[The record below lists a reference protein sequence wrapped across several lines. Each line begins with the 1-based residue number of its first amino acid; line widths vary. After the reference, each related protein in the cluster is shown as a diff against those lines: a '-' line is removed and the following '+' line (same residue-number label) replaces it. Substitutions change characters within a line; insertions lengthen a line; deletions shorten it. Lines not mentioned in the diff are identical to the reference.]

1 MIIWI
6 PSRKTVCIYTMIIS
20 IFTPIRST
28 AQLTT
33 SLERCDNS
41 PYQTT
46 KIDSYT
52 SRYFYKC
59 EGIEDGY
66 ADNSTNIQNQRTCNY
81 TKIVEYNTFSHIKRE
96 TIESGKCVEKDF
108 EEEKEEPVAM
118 PNGWHPP
125 LLYNSDG
132 LGIEKYL
139 PSSTPEREVITA
151 PRKETTQTNYQDPNL
166 AEYCRNT
173 YTQETSQNI
182 FYSESSF
189 IFRYPKCQH
198 LIPHLRTIITPQL
211 LQYCISQ
218 YKNLSKYYS
227 DFDSLNLGFTYR
239 HPECSHALSSIKDQI
254 LKENQDLKPQPAIK
268 ESNQK
273 NPKQTKG
280 KHVEANR
287 SPTSNKKE
295 STQKTS
301 SANANLEYCVN
312 QYRKLSKNGSDINY
326 FSSVYPECSHAL
338 SSIKDQIL
346 KENQDLK
353 PQPVTK
359 ELDQKNSK
367 PTKEKYAETN
377 NVLTPAA
384 KEMRDKNYKQIDS
397 KNKDKKK

>member
-1 MIIWI
+1 M
-6 PSRKTVCIYTMIIS
+6 VIS

-33 SLERCDNS
+33 SFERCDNS
-41 PYQTT
+41 PYQTM

-52 SRYFYKC
+52 TRYFYKC

-66 ADNSTNIQNQRTCNY
+66 ADNSTNIENQRTCNY
-81 TKIVEYNTFSHIKRE
+81 IKIVEYNTFSHIERE
-96 TIESGKCVEKDF
+96 TIKSGKCVKKDF
-108 EEEKEEPVAM
+108 EEKKEELVAM

-132 LGIEKYL
+132 LEIEKYS
-139 PSSTPEREVITA
+139 PSPTPEREVITA

-189 IFRYPKCQH
+189 IFRYPKCQY

-227 DFDSLNLGFTYR
+227 DFDFTYR
-239 HPECSHALSSIKDQI
+239 HPQCSHALSSIKNQI

-268 ESNQK
+268 ERH
-273 NPKQTKG
+273 TK
-280 KHVEANR
+280 
-287 SPTSNKKE
+287 
-295 STQKTS
+295 
-301 SANANLEYCVN
+301 
-312 QYRKLSKNGSDINY
+312 
-326 FSSVYPECSHAL
+326 
-338 SSIKDQIL
+338 
-346 KENQDLK
+346 
-353 PQPVTK
+353 
-359 ELDQKNSK
+359 
-367 PTKEKYAETN
+367 TN
-377 NVLTPAA
+377 NVSTPAIKVKPQKAPDQEDA
-384 KEMRDKNYKQIDS
+384 KK
-397 KNKDKKK
+397 KNKK